1 VLTAWTRFTNR
12 ILVDGENG
20 IIAGHAK
27 DTGHP
32 EARPRRVPDDRS
44 FLVPA
49 MHRSII
55 LPVSPLSLWK
65 YNWKSFAELF
75 DNGGDPM
82 ATKHLLTG
90 VAVVA
95 ALAFSAPVLAQQA
108 SPGGNP
114 MGMPG
119 PSPGGPG
126 LTPYSTG
133 APPPA
138 PTPSGRMPAGGRAT
152 SGERIP
158 PIMPAPPPSASD
170 TASATPPTQSHA
182 RAHHATHGTMAHGT
196 MAHGPKSVTDT
207 AAQLNQAELARLPS
221 RSECG
226 DR

>member
-1 VLTAWTRFTNR
+1 
-12 ILVDGENG
+12 
-20 IIAGHAK
+20 
-27 DTGHP
+27 
-32 EARPRRVPDDRS
+32 
-44 FLVPA
+44 
-49 MHRSII
+49 
-55 LPVSPLSLWK
+55 
-65 YNWKSFAELF
+65 
-75 DNGGDPM
+75 M

-158 PIMPAPPPSASD
+158 PIMPTPPPSASD
-170 TASATPPTQSHA
+170 TTSATPPTHRHA
-182 RAHHATHGTMAHGT
+182 RAHHATHGTMAHG
-196 MAHGPKSVTDT
+196 PKSVTDT
-207 AAQLNQAELARLPS
+207 ASQLNQAELARLQQGAPPMAPQMAPPPPQMQGGNS
-221 RSECG
+221 MGMPGPNMGGPGLTPYSSSTPMGTTGGGAPYRP
-226 DR
+226 